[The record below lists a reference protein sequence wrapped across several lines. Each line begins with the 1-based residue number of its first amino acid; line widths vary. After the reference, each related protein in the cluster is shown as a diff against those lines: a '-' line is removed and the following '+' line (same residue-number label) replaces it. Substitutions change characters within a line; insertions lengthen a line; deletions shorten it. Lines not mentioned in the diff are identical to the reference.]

1 MISVETLLDAIN
13 TRMDID
19 GNILS
24 MDVKTDNENT
34 PIEITIRSTQ
44 FVSPTEEQLIEVV
57 IDENGY
63 TKKVVEKLL
72 DN

>member
-13 TRMDID
+13 IRMDID

-57 IDENGY
+57 INENGY
-63 TKKVVEKLL
+63 TKKVVEKLP

>member
-19 GNILS
+19 GDILS

-57 IDENGY
+57 INENGY
-63 TKKVVEKLL
+63 TKRVIEKLL

>member
-44 FVSPTEEQLIEVV
+44 FISPTEEQLIEVV
-57 IDENGY
+57 INENGY
-63 TKKVVEKLL
+63 TKRVIEKLL

>member
-1 MISVETLLDAIN
+1 MISVETLLEAIN

-19 GNILS
+19 GDVIS
-24 MDVKTDNENT
+24 IDVKTDNENV

-44 FVSPTEEQLIEVV
+44 FVSPTEEELIEVV
-57 IDENGY
+57 VDENGY
-63 TKKVVEKLL
+63 TKKVIEKLW

>member
-19 GNILS
+19 GNVLS

-44 FVSPTEEQLIEVV
+44 FVSPTEEELIEVV

-63 TKKVVEKLL
+63 KKRVIEKLL

>member
-1 MISVETLLDAIN
+1 MISVETLLNAIN

-19 GNILS
+19 GEILS

-34 PIEITIRSTQ
+34 PVEIIIRSTQ

-63 TKKVVEKLL
+63 TKKIINKL
-72 DN
+72 

>member
-63 TKKVVEKLL
+63 TKRVVEKLL

>member
-57 IDENGY
+57 INENGY

>member
-1 MISVETLLDAIN
+1 MISVETLLNAIN

-19 GNILS
+19 GEILS

-34 PIEITIRSTQ
+34 PIEIIIRSTQ
-44 FVSPTEEQLIEVV
+44 FVSSTEEQLIEVV

-63 TKKVVEKLL
+63 TKKIINKL
-72 DN
+72 